1 MRHGALGQLQTE
13 LNEAKFHLNDSHVR
27 HEEIVEAML
36 ACRRDIVSQ
45 KDAEIARLTDVVRH
59 QDAVQDE
66 MAIKMCNLEKEL
78 LSVRTEESK
87 TTPMACEEGA
97 LDYTLLDNE
106 TPLHSDEA
114 HDEATPDKNEEES
127 SCVVTFNKTLT
138 CGKLETIPE
147 GSDVDDLECEHQPPP
162 PQPRGRM
169 PSPSVMQIRA
179 QLNLSRKV
187 IQTEEIGRLECH
199 VREDEAK
206 QQTTKICQ
214 VDAPKATSLIQ
225 AVDLKAYNVV
235 ELETNESKADVV
247 VEHHEVTKM
256 CVVKKSRNK
265 KKATSLIQ
273 TDDLKAYNVVEIETN
288 ESKAD
293 VVVEHHEVTK
303 MCVVKK
309 SRNKEAME
317 QAQFTHRQGL
327 GENDLL
333 TPNERDH
340 TVHHPSSRLSSKKD
354 IPNNKTQDTAT
365 SGLGI
370 RACVSPRGMKARSR
384 RVYEQLPEVVEKK
397 RQDELERQRKER
409 LENLRFQRQE
419 QLRQRREQ
427 WQARRDNNSRMTK
440 SQT

>member
-1 MRHGALGQLQTE
+1 
-13 LNEAKFHLNDSHVR
+13 
-27 HEEIVEAML
+27 ML
-36 ACRRDIVSQ
+36 ACRGDIVSQ
-45 KDAEIARLTDVVRH
+45 KDAEITRLTDVVRH

-66 MAIKMCNLEKEL
+66 MAVKFCKLEKDL

-87 TTPMACEEGA
+87 TTLMACEEGA

-106 TPLHSDEA
+106 ITFHSDEA

-127 SCVVTFNKTLT
+127 SCVTFNKTLT

-147 GSDVDDLECEHQPPP
+147 GSDVDDLECVHQPPP

-169 PSPSVMQIRA
+169 PPPSVMQIRA

-199 VREDEAK
+199 VREDEANQDLSK
-206 QQTTKICQ
+206 GHI
-214 VDAPKATSLIQ
+214 VDSSGRF
-225 AVDLKAYNVV
+225 
-235 ELETNESKADVV
+235 E
-247 VEHHEVTKM
+247 
-256 CVVKKSRNK
+256 
-265 KKATSLIQ
+265 
-273 TDDLKAYNVVEIETN
+273 AYNVVEIETN

-340 TVHHPSSRLSSKKD
+340 TVHRPSYRLSSKKD

-427 WQARRDNNSRMTK
+427 WQARRDNKSRMTK

>member
-147 GSDVDDLECEHQPPP
+147 G
-162 PQPRGRM
+162 
-169 PSPSVMQIRA
+169 
-179 QLNLSRKV
+179 KV

-309 SRNKEAME
+309 SRNKEVIMCE
-317 QAQFTHRQGL
+317 
-327 GENDLL
+327 
-333 TPNERDH
+333 
-340 TVHHPSSRLSSKKD
+340 
-354 IPNNKTQDTAT
+354 
-365 SGLGI
+365 
-370 RACVSPRGMKARSR
+370 
-384 RVYEQLPEVVEKK
+384 
-397 RQDELERQRKER
+397 
-409 LENLRFQRQE
+409 
-419 QLRQRREQ
+419 
-427 WQARRDNNSRMTK
+427 
-440 SQT
+440 